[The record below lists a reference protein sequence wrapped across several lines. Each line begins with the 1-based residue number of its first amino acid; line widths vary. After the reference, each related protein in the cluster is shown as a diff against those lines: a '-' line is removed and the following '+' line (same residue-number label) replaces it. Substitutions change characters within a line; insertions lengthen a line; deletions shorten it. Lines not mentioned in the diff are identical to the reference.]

1 MQIEF
6 REIVQS
12 EYGAPEKVLRIASK
26 QPRSGELR
34 TELGRTTYA

>member
-12 EYGAPEKVLRIASK
+12 EYGAPEKGIEDNLKTTQERRA
-26 QPRSGELR
+26 R
-34 TELGRTTYA
+34 TE